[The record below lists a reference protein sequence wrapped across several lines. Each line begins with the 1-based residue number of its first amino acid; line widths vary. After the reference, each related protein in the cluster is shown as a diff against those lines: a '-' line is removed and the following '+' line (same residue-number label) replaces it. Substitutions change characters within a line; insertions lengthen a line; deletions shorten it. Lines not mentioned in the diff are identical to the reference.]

1 MDPLALGSLIGFV
14 AGLATARWVVP
25 PLTDAWEGVL
35 SRITRWAHRHR
46 VSASHGR

>member
-1 MDPLALGSLIGFV
+1 MDQLLFATLIGFV
-14 AGLATARWVVP
+14 AGLVASRWVVP
-25 PLTDAWEGVL
+25 PLTDTWEGVL